1 MGVGLEVAVGAGA
14 GPRASAGAASA
25 GTQTTIPDVVASR
38 RTSRRESVTMAQ
50 P

>member
-14 GPRASAGAASA
+14 ASAGA
-25 GTQTTIPDVVASR
+25 QTTIPDVVASR
-38 RTSRRESVTMAQ
+38 RTARRESVTMAQ